1 MSDNKIEKKIFGH
14 HSVIEAIKNKLPLQ
28 KIYLQSGY
36 NKLNLLELLSS
47 SNIPFSFVPEKK
59 LSSLVKENHKGIVA
73 ILSSIDF
80 FELEEIFKPDKKQVF
95 LIMDGITDVRNF
107 GAIIRSACGLGA
119 NGIIVAQSG
128 SAPLNEVAIQAS
140 AGSAFN
146 IPLIRVPHI
155 KDSIYFFKANKVCV
169 MACTEKAK
177 NSVKSIDFNKSLAI
191 VLGNENK
198 GISSG
203 VLNLCDDKFKIPISE
218 SLDSYNVSVAAAL
231 VLYEYF
237 RQNN

>member
-1 MSDNKIEKKIFGH
+1 MSENKIEKKIFGH

-28 KIYLQSGY
+28 KIYLQFGY
-36 NKLNLLELLSS
+36 NKSNLLELLTS

-95 LIMDGITDVRNF
+95 LILDGITDVRNF
-107 GAIIRSACGLGA
+107 GAIIRSAYGLGA
-119 NGIIVAQSG
+119 NGIIVAQTG
-128 SAPLNEVAIQAS
+128 SAPLNEVAIQSS

-146 IPLIRVPHI
+146 IPIIRVSHI

-203 VLNLCDDKFKIPISE
+203 VLNLCDEKFKIPISE
-218 SLDSYNVSVAAAL
+218 SLDSYNVSVASAL

>member
-14 HSVIEAIKNKLPLQ
+14 YSVIEAIKNKLPLQ
-28 KIYLQSGY
+28 KIYLQFGY
-36 NKLNLLELLSS
+36 NKSNLLELLTS

-95 LIMDGITDVRNF
+95 LILDGITDVRNF
-107 GAIIRSACGLGA
+107 GAIIRSACG
-119 NGIIVAQSG
+119 
-128 SAPLNEVAIQAS
+128 SAPLNEVAIQSS

-146 IPLIRVPHI
+146 IPIIRVSHI

-203 VLNLCDDKFKIPISE
+203 VLNLCDEKFKIPISE